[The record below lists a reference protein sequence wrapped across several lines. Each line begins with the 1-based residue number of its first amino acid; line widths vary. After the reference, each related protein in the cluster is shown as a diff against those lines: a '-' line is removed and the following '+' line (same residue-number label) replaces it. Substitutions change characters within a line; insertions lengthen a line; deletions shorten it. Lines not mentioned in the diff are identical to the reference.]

1 MSARRV
7 SVTATSIALVAVM
20 VYIIRIPVPATGGF
34 WHTGVAA
41 ETFVAFAFGPLVG
54 AAAAGIG
61 AALADL
67 FAGYASFAP
76 LTLVAH
82 GMTGFLAGYL
92 GWKRGWLG
100 MLAGWILGGLV
111 QVGVYFVGEA
121 FIYGAGSAAAAVE
134 LPGNLVQVSLGL
146 VGLLLFRQI
155 RRVYP
160 QIESLATE
168 PEFEEL

>member
-7 SVTATSIALVAVM
+7 SVTAISIAIVTVM
-20 VYIIRIPVPATGGF
+20 VFMIRIPVPATGGF

-41 ETFVAFAFGPLVG
+41 EIFVALAFGPLIG

-82 GMTGFLAGYL
+82 GLTGLLAGYL
-92 GWKRGWLG
+92 GWRRGWSG
-100 MLAGWILGGLV
+100 MLVGWTLGGLA

-121 FIYGAGSAAAAVE
+121 FIYGVGIAGAAAE

-160 QIESLATE
+160 QIESLAEE
-168 PEFEEL
+168 PELEEL